1 MFYLLPLKVTSVLV
15 NTHHTEAFFVN
26 MWYNNNIDK
35 FIVLV
40 QQNIILETVCLRM
53 AFEFFNLDFFLEKC
67 FNTLLISIFLGIPG
81 SFHLNAR

>member
-1 MFYLLPLKVTSVLV
+1 
-15 NTHHTEAFFVN
+15 

-40 QQNIILETVCLRM
+40 QQNIILETVCLRI
-53 AFEFFNLDFFLEKC
+53 AFEFFSLDFFLEKC

-81 SFHLNAR
+81 SFHLNARWNVSIKLCPPENFVA